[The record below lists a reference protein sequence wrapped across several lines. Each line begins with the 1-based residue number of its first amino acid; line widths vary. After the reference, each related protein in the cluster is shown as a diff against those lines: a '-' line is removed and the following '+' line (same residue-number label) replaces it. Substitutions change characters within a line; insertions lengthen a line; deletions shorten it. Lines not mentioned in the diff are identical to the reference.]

1 MFVKDRFRVRIPYS
15 SSKIHR
21 GVLVISFLHMKK
33 INLEISSF
41 CNGYVAHLVDFIL
54 GQYF

>member
-1 MFVKDRFRVRIPYS
+1 MFTKHCFGVLTLYS
-15 SSKIHR
+15 SSKTLLR
-21 GVLVISFLHMKK
+21 VLVTLFFHMKL

-41 CNGYVAHLVDFIL
+41 CNGYVADRTDFIM